1 MTNKATRKRSD
12 STQARVE
19 AMKAAADA
27 QIGAPQGVSLRP
39 CDQSFW
45 KAITEARPRSTWT
58 GVDLFH
64 AANLAR
70 TMADIELLQSAV
82 DSDGLIVENK
92 INPAAEL
99 LEKLSR
105 RAMSLSR
112 MIHVHTLAT
121 VGRSGDAAGLAALE
135 RDARAQHHE
144 DDGLIPKG
152 PVQ

>member
-1 MTNKATRKRSD
+1 MTTKATRKRSD

-19 AMKAAADA
+19 AMQSAAAAAIEVPEGVFIYPEDA
-27 QIGAPQGVSLRP
+27 P
-39 CDQSFW
+39 FW
-45 KAITEARPRSTWT
+45 KAVTEARPRSTWT
-58 GVDLFH
+58 TIDLMH
-64 AANLAR
+64 AATLAR
-70 TMADIELLQSAV
+70 TLRDMESYFE
-82 DSDGLIVENK
+82 GE
-92 INPAAEL
+92 AEL
-99 LEKLSR
+99 DVGTFDKLSR

-112 MIHVHTLAT
+112 MLHVHTLAT

>member
-1 MTNKATRKRSD
+1 MTTKATRKRSD
-12 STQARVE
+12 STEARVK
-19 AMKAAADA
+19 AMQAAAAA
-27 QIGAPQGVSLRP
+27 QICAPQGVNLRS
-39 CDQSFW
+39 CDKPFW
-45 KAITEARPRSTWT
+45 KAITEARPRDTWT
-58 GVDLFH
+58 DVDLCH

-70 TMADIELLQSAV
+70 TMADIELLQISV
-82 DSDGLIVENK
+82 DEDGLILENK

-105 RAMSLSR
+105 RAVSLSR
-112 MIHVHTLAT
+112 MLHVHTLAT